1 MDGAQEE
8 RSGVELDMG
17 AYDAGLGRHSNGP
30 GRPWKTENEE
40 PARPKGGD
48 NLVSLLTNRSHPVPN
63 STAGAAPNPS
73 GGSRGNPL
81 RSTEEAQVSS
91 IPEDPLQSL
100 REDLDLDLVERLEHL
115 WRRSCTVGACEAV
128 QVPASEIRSNGPV
141 PLCGSGSNQWSTLGG
156 DTRSFV
162 QVVQSNTRRMAG
174 RGGVGDFRGAGRAGR
189 GGRDERWDEQQDH
202 GNRFMHR
209 NWADHRRGQFQPSQW
224 RYREVRQ
231 NLPHQNRGHS
241 STSGTILIREESKVI
256 G

>member
-1 MDGAQEE
+1 MEDGERGACSAQ
-8 RSGVELDMG
+8 
-17 AYDAGLGRHSNGP
+17 
-30 GRPWKTENEE
+30 
-40 PARPKGGD
+40 GGD

-63 STAGAAPNPS
+63 STAGAALLCNSGAAAPNPS

-128 QVPASEIRSNGPV
+128 QVPASAIRSNGPV
-141 PLCGSGSNQWSTLGG
+141 PLCGLGSNQWSTLGG

-174 RGGVGDFRGAGRAGR
+174 R
-189 GGRDERWDEQQDH
+189 
-202 GNRFMHR
+202 
-209 NWADHRRGQFQPSQW
+209 
-224 RYREVRQ
+224 EV
-231 NLPHQNRGHS
+231 
-241 STSGTILIREESKVI
+241 
-256 G
+256 